1 MKVIPQTAVG
11 IEIAGQDV
19 RIGVLRAFGG
29 KRRLLRIDVLTG
41 FVDLSDEDRATALA
55 AHFKRYKL
63 SNLNVH
69 LTVPGTWGV
78 TRDLEFPATVTPETL
93 RSAVTLQVEN
103 LSPWGLDEMYWDCV
117 WEPPVKGR
125 SIVVHVAIVPRNVLD
140 PWIGLF
146 RSARLALTGASLSSL
161 SWAHGVSVL
170 WGTERPALVLAAE
183 NNYVEGA
190 LIHDGRIYATNMP
203 GDDPA
208 QLVPA
213 SASQL
218 MRSSRIEANDQIRIV
233 PHGAASA
240 ATGLEA
246 LEVPVDGSNGTIS
259 SFGALSTALLGIV
272 RSSFRLNLIP
282 PPLRYQRNPLQF
294 VPTYALIVLL
304 ALLGLLALVREP
316 YQQSVYA
323 EQLDQ
328 EGRRLAVVVRPVADQ
343 EARLNKVSDRL
354 KTLDGLFRGRDGNLE
369 ALRELSRVLPQTTWL
384 LSYSCQDNV
393 VTIMGYSES
402 ASSLQKL
409 LEDSPVFR
417 DVQFTSSITRDASG
431 KDRFTLRAAI
441 EVRP

>member
-1 MKVIPQTAVG
+1 
-11 IEIAGQDV
+11 
-19 RIGVLRAFGG
+19 
-29 KRRLLRIDVLTG
+29 
-41 FVDLSDEDRATALA
+41 
-55 AHFKRYKL
+55 
-63 SNLNVH
+63 
-69 LTVPGTWGV
+69 
-78 TRDLEFPATVTPETL
+78 
-93 RSAVTLQVEN
+93 
-103 LSPWGLDEMYWDCV
+103 
-117 WEPPVKGR
+117 
-125 SIVVHVAIVPRNVLD
+125 
-140 PWIGLF
+140 LF

-161 SWAHGVSVL
+161 SWAHGVTVL

-203 GDDPA
+203 GADPA

-246 LEVPVDGSNGTIS
+246 VEMPVDGSNGTIS

-282 PPLRYQRNPLQF
+282 PPLRYQRNPLQI

-304 ALLGLLALVREP
+304 ALLGLFALVREP

-354 KTLDGLFRGRDGNLE
+354 KTLDGLIRGRDGNLE
-369 ALRELSRVLPQTTWL
+369 ALRELSRVLPQTAWL

-417 DVQFTSSITRDASG
+417 EVQFTSSIIRDSSG

>member
-1 MKVIPQTAVG
+1 MKVIPQTVVG

-78 TRDLEFPATVTPETL
+78 TRDLEFPATVTPEAL
-93 RSAVTLQVEN
+93 RSAVSLQVEN
-103 LSPWGLDEMYWDCV
+103 LSPWGLDEIYWDCV

-125 SIVVHVAIVPRNVLD
+125 SIVVHVAVVPRNVLD

-146 RSARLALTGASLSSL
+146 RSGRLALTGASLSSL
-161 SWAHGVSVL
+161 SWAHGVTVL

-183 NNYVEGA
+183 NKYVEGA

-203 GDDPA
+203 GADPA

-233 PHGAASA
+233 PNGAASA

-246 LEVPVDGSNGTIS
+246 VEMPV
-259 SFGALSTALLGIV
+259 
-272 RSSFRLNLIP
+272 
-282 PPLRYQRNPLQF
+282 
-294 VPTYALIVLL
+294 
-304 ALLGLLALVREP
+304 
-316 YQQSVYA
+316 
-323 EQLDQ
+323 
-328 EGRRLAVVVRPVADQ
+328 
-343 EARLNKVSDRL
+343 
-354 KTLDGLFRGRDGNLE
+354 
-369 ALRELSRVLPQTTWL
+369 
-384 LSYSCQDNV
+384 
-393 VTIMGYSES
+393 
-402 ASSLQKL
+402 
-409 LEDSPVFR
+409 
-417 DVQFTSSITRDASG
+417 
-431 KDRFTLRAAI
+431 
-441 EVRP
+441 